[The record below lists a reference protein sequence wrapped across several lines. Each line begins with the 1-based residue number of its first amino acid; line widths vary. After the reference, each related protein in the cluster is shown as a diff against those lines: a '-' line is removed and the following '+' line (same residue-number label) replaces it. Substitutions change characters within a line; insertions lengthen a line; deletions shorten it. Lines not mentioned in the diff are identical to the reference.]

1 MPIRRSGIEISHSK
15 GYSTSAKIATGQQN
29 TNSKHQSTKPMKSF
43 MSYEYPSRP
52 DFSTCDLGRARY
64 GLVRLPRPRLKS
76 CVSAIKALTLQL
88 RRVSLPTE
96 AGMKK
101 ATSIGEYL
109 IHRLAAHGVRH
120 VFGIPG
126 DYVLGFYE
134 QLLHS
139 PIRIV
144 NTCDEQGAGFAADA
158 YARVRG
164 LGVVCV
170 TYCVGGL
177 KVANT
182 TAEAFAEKSPVVVI
196 SGAPG
201 MKEREKNPLL
211 HHKVREFDTQK
222 KVFEQ
227 LTIASTVLSDPQTAF
242 QEIDRVLHAALRY
255 KRPVYIELPRD
266 VVALPGIPHHR
277 PREIHETSDRHT
289 LREALGEAVEM
300 INRASKPV
308 ILADV
313 EVHRFGLQNAL
324 LGLAAKTDIPVAAT
338 ILGKSVIGE
347 QHPFYMG
354 VYEGAMGRDDVRRY
368 VETSDCVILLGAFMT
383 DINLGI
389 YTARLDPARSIYA
402 TSEKLSIRYHTY
414 ENVRFK
420 DFVHGLLKA
429 KLRRRAPG
437 RIPRPRPLAARP
449 NVRGKSKVTVK
460 SLFQRLNEFLD
471 ERKVV
476 VADIGD
482 ALFGAA
488 DLFIH
493 QRTEF
498 LGPAYY
504 ASMGFAVPAG
514 IGAQLANPKLR
525 PLVLVGDGAFQMTG
539 MELATAARY
548 KLNPIV
554 VVLNNR
560 GYGTERQIHDG
571 PYNDLWLW
579 NFSRIPEILGAG
591 CGFEVETEEQL
602 DQALLAAGRFTDGF
616 CLLDVKLK
624 PLDRSPALQRLAER
638 LAKRL

>member
-1 MPIRRSGIEISHSK
+1 
-15 GYSTSAKIATGQQN
+15 
-29 TNSKHQSTKPMKSF
+29 
-43 MSYEYPSRP
+43 
-52 DFSTCDLGRARY
+52 
-64 GLVRLPRPRLKS
+64 
-76 CVSAIKALTLQL
+76 
-88 RRVSLPTE
+88 
-96 AGMKK
+96 MKK

-109 IHRLAAHGVRH
+109 IQRLDAHGVRH

-164 LGVVCV
+164 LGAVCI

-177 KVANT
+177 KVANS

-266 VVALPGIPHHR
+266 RVSLPGIPYHT
-277 PREIHETSDRHT
+277 PHEFHEQSDRNT
-289 LREALGEAVEM
+289 LREALAEAVEM
-300 INRASKPV
+300 VNGASKPV

-313 EVHRFGLQNAL
+313 EVHRFGLQDAL
-324 LGLAAKTDIPVAAT
+324 LALAEKTNIPVAAT

-347 QHPFYMG
+347 QHRCYMG

-368 VETSDCVILLGAFMT
+368 VESSDCVILLGAFMT

-389 YTARLDPARSIYA
+389 YTAQLDPARSIYA

-429 KLRRRAPG
+429 RWSRRAAG
-437 RIPRPRPLAARP
+437 RIPRPRPMAALPPGIRRK
-449 NVRGKSKVTVK
+449 NKVTVK
-460 SLFQRLNEFLD
+460 SLFQRLNAFLN
-471 ERKVV
+471 ERMVV

-493 QRTEF
+493 HRTEF

-514 IGAQLANPKLR
+514 IGAQLANPRLR

-548 KLNPIV
+548 DLNPIV

-560 GYGTERQIHDG
+560 GYGTERQIQDG

-579 NFSRIPEILGAG
+579 NFSRVPEILGAG
-591 CGFEVETEEQL
+591 RGFEVKTEEQL
-602 DQALLAAGRFTDGF
+602 DQALRAAERWTDGF
-616 CLLDVKLK
+616 CLLDVKLE